1 MNTFLRYL
9 VYCFIV
15 LYIIGWI
22 RLVSS
27 RILEYILGSQGT
39 HEGVV
44 VRCRRP
50 LPWMYLIRIKAKD
63 VDIEPR
69 FLPLV
74 PDRFKIQEMCEKA
87 VKKCLWLLKYV
98 PDWFVTHQ
106 QMKIWCDDDE
116 YCNYDKLIEWY
127 KGYQKRKAQK
137 AQIRKELM
145 PIAWHP
151 SRCWNW
157 CIPEDEKKE
166 TEKLKGS
173 KKKPQLKKS

>member
-1 MNTFLRYL
+1 
-9 VYCFIV
+9 
-15 LYIIGWI
+15 
-22 RLVSS
+22 
-27 RILEYILGSQGT
+27 
-39 HEGVV
+39 
-44 VRCRRP
+44 
-50 LPWMYLIRIKAKD
+50 
-63 VDIEPR
+63 
-69 FLPLV
+69 
-74 PDRFKIQEMCEKA
+74 MCEKA

-151 SRCWNW
+151 SRCWN
-157 CIPEDEKKE
+157 
-166 TEKLKGS
+166 
-173 KKKPQLKKS
+173 